1 MTISIKGNATYIAE
15 KEFKPKIEKC
25 LALLKS
31 KAPAAHTLIDSYNLT
46 IRAAARSGANF
57 QDTTIDIARQT
68 FDASETWLASVL
80 LHETIHFRQH
90 KTGKY
95 KAGLPAEKEAN
106 AEQLKT
112 LRLIGAPASEIT
124 YMASQTGG
132 HADLNG
138 DGVYDWRDYQQRN
151 Y

>member
-1 MTISIKGNATYIAE
+1 MTISIKGNAAYIAE
-15 KEFKPKIEKC
+15 KDFKPKIERCIK
-25 LALLKS
+25 LLQTKD
-31 KAPAAHTLIDSYNLT
+31 PASHTLIDSYNLT

-57 QDTTIDIARQT
+57 QDKTIDIARLT
-68 FDASETWLASVL
+68 FDASDTWLASVL
-80 LHETIHFRQH
+80 LHETIHFQQYKN
-90 KTGKY
+90 KTY

-106 AEQLKT
+106 GYQLKT

-124 YMASQTGG
+124 YMTSQTGG

-138 DGVYDWRDYQQRN
+138 DGVYDWRDYQKRN